1 MVLTQEELV
10 IGDELND
17 TTLDVICF
25 LKNPR
30 GIILKQV
37 MKHLKPGGQVIAVSE
52 EKSNK
57 LNVSNG
63 KDFSFIKTSLD
74 DVIKNSKRFSSLL
87 DACTSV
93 LASTKFLQKLLKMP
107 QVSASIFDVIRLDNA
122 SMITRF
128 KSERQTEL
136 RFHTVSFKPK
146 YAPEKVEFLRLAL
159 DSNGLR
165 RNRTYL
171 VIGGIRG
178 FGFKVARWM
187 VENGAKMVMCTA
199 RSPPSDEKK
208 SEAQHLEKETWC
220 RILFR
225 QADVTSRKDM
235 TVVKQELER
244 LPDVAG
250 IVFRCN
256 GFR

>member
-57 LNVSNG
+57 LNVSNE

-87 DACTSV
+87 DA
-93 LASTKFLQKLLKMP
+93 
-107 QVSASIFDVIRLDNA
+107 
-122 SMITRF
+122 
-128 KSERQTEL
+128 
-136 RFHTVSFKPK
+136 
-146 YAPEKVEFLRLAL
+146 
-159 DSNGLR
+159 
-165 RNRTYL
+165 
-171 VIGGIRG
+171 
-178 FGFKVARWM
+178 
-187 VENGAKMVMCTA
+187 
-199 RSPPSDEKK
+199 
-208 SEAQHLEKETWC
+208 
-220 RILFR
+220 
-225 QADVTSRKDM
+225 
-235 TVVKQELER
+235 
-244 LPDVAG
+244 
-250 IVFRCN
+250 
-256 GFR
+256 

>member
-57 LNVSNG
+57 LNVSNE

-107 QVSASIFDVIRLDNA
+107 QVSASIFNVIRLDNP

-128 KSERQTEL
+128 ESERQREL

-171 VIGGIRG
+171 VIGGIGLVDVLANKMPFDPFEHPKVVDRVLFSSVWDG
-178 FGFKVARWM
+178 F
-187 VENGAKMVMCTA
+187 
-199 RSPPSDEKK
+199 
-208 SEAQHLEKETWC
+208 
-220 RILFR
+220 
-225 QADVTSRKDM
+225 
-235 TVVKQELER
+235 
-244 LPDVAG
+244 
-250 IVFRCN
+250 CN
-256 GFR
+256 